1 VRWLFRRS
9 ARIALAVALLV
20 FVAVW
25 TISRHVFAHDTVRGL
40 PWLDLTNVVGP
51 LTFPRATT
59 RELPGP
65 KTFALYLRLHKAMR
79 RVPPPDFKHGI
90 VLVVA
95 VGPRSSTAYS
105 LQVLR
110 VTEQRSRVI
119 VKLRENTATTTNPGQ
134 ARVTYPYRMIT
145 FPKTHK
151 PTFVTIRGRP

>member
-1 VRWLFRRS
+1 M
-9 ARIALAVALLV
+9 

-25 TISRHVFAHDTVRGL
+25 ITYKHVFAHRSQRGL

-51 LTFPRATT
+51 LVFPRATT
-59 RELPGP
+59 RALPGP
-65 KTFALYLRLHKAMR
+65 KTFALYLRIHKAKR

-90 VLVVA
+90 VLVIA
-95 VGPRSSTAYS
+95 VGPRSSTGFS

-119 VKLRENTATTTNPGQ
+119 VKLKENAPTLRRPGKT
-134 ARVTYPYRMIT
+134 RLIYPYRMIT

-151 PTFVTIRGRP
+151 PTFVTIQGRP

>member
-1 VRWLFRRS
+1 V
-9 ARIALAVALLV
+9 
-20 FVAVW
+20 
-25 TISRHVFAHDTVRGL
+25 TYKHVFAHRNQRGL

-51 LTFPRATT
+51 LVFPRATT

-65 KTFALYLRLHKAMR
+65 KTFALYLRLHKAVR

-95 VGPRSSTAYS
+95 VGPRSSTGYS

-119 VKLRENTATTTNPGQ
+119 VRLRENSPTIAKPGKTGL
-134 ARVTYPYRMIT
+134 TYPYRMIT
-145 FPKTHK
+145 FPKTDK
-151 PTFVTIRGRP
+151 PTFVTILGRP

>member
-1 VRWLFRRS
+1 V
-9 ARIALAVALLV
+9 
-20 FVAVW
+20 
-25 TISRHVFAHDTVRGL
+25 TYKHVFAHRNQRGL
-40 PWLDLTNVVGP
+40 PWLDLTSVVGP
-51 LTFPRATT
+51 LVFPRATT

-65 KTFALYLRLHKAMR
+65 KTYALYLRLHKATR

-119 VKLRENTATTTNPGQ
+119 VRLRENSPTIARPGKTRL
-134 ARVTYPYRMIT
+134 AYPYRMIT
-145 FPKTHK
+145 FPKTSK
-151 PTFVTIRGRP
+151 PIFVTILGQP

>member
-1 VRWLFRRS
+1 ML
-9 ARIALAVALLV
+9 VAGAAGWV
-20 FVAVW
+20 
-25 TISRHVFAHDTVRGL
+25 TYKHTFAHDEVRGL
-40 PWLDLTNVVGP
+40 PWLDLTSVVGP

-65 KTFALYLRLHKAMR
+65 KTFALYLRLHEATR

-110 VTEQRSRVI
+110 VTEQRSRVV
-119 VKLRENTATTTNPGQ
+119 VKLRENTPSTQNPGR

-145 FPKTHK
+145 FPKTRKH
-151 PTFVTIRGRP
+151 TFVTIEGRP

>member
-1 VRWLFRRS
+1 V
-9 ARIALAVALLV
+9 
-20 FVAVW
+20 
-25 TISRHVFAHDTVRGL
+25 TYKHVFAHRSQRGL
-40 PWLDLTNVVGP
+40 PWLDLTKVVGP
-51 LTFPRATT
+51 LVFPHATT

-65 KTFALYLRLHKAMR
+65 KTFALYLRLHRASR
-79 RVPPPDFKHGI
+79 YVPPPDFNHGI

-119 VKLRENTATTTNPGQ
+119 VKLRENGPTIANPGR
-134 ARVTYPYRMIT
+134 ARITYPYRMLT

-151 PTFVTIRGRP
+151 PTFVTILGRP